1 MLSLFFLIS
10 FAALKAVADFPI
22 PAAPCTKTQLYLFF
36 GSGRRYILMSLI
48 ISSRLTNVQQGRG
61 RSDNSL
67 KEPISKSNIMAIV
80 SKAVSKINVLL
91 INKHELTVNA
101 LS

>member
-1 MLSLFFLIS
+1 MY
-10 FAALKAVADFPI
+10 KD
-22 PAAPCTKTQLYLFF
+22 
-36 GSGRRYILMSLI
+36 
-48 ISSRLTNVQQGRG
+48 TNVLVFWVWAKIYLNRQGRG